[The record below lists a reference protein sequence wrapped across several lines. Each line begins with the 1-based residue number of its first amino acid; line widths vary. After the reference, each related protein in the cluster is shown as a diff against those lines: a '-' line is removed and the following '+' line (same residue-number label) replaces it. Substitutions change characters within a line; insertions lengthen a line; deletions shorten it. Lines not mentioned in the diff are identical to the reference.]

1 MENHTKVK
9 CHACGWVSNDGFAM
23 KSEVGGKEVMGCPQ
37 CRGVDTVGQACGV
50 EGCWNFIPC
59 PEHGEVK

>member
-1 MENHTKVK
+1 
-9 CHACGWVSNDGFAM
+9 M
-23 KSEVGGKEVMGCPQ
+23 KSEVDGKEVMGCPQ
-37 CRGVDTVGQACGV
+37 CRGVDTVGQACVV